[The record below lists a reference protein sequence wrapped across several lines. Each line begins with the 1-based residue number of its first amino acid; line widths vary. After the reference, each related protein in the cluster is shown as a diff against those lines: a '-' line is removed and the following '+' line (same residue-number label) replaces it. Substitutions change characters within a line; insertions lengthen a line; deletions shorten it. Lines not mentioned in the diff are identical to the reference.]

1 MGVRLLHVPA
11 QHPVDHRR
19 GDGIATLIRIFVIV
33 AALGTA
39 VLPVEPRVVERWF
52 SRTWY
57 PPLQRVLTP
66 LANAVGWSLFDVT
79 CVAVGVAAVTMVVTR
94 VRGAKGAARRG
105 RWWRA
110 AFDLVALGAAVYLVF
125 MATWGWH
132 YRREPLGVR
141 LDVRADGVTAERVR
155 ELTDTAIFHLNSLHA
170 SAHARA
176 WPSPVAWATVLAPA
190 FGAAQQA
197 LGVEP
202 AAVPARPK
210 PTAFGAW
217 FVRAGIAGMTNPFQ
231 LDVMLT
237 PDALPF
243 EVPAMLAHEWAHV
256 AGFAREDEAGFVGF
270 VTTQQG
276 DVQAQYSGWL
286 EVYGRLLAALPRAER
301 DDMHRRLAAGPRAD
315 LAAIRQRLTRV
326 SPAAQQVAWSGYDSY
341 LKSNRVREGLES
353 YDGVV
358 DLMARARFDEHWRPA
373 LAQ

>member
-1 MGVRLLHVPA
+1 MIL
-11 QHPVDHRR
+11 
-19 GDGIATLIRIFVIV
+19 
-33 AALGTA
+33 AALVTV
-39 VLPVEPRVVERWF
+39 VLPVEPHVVERWF

-66 LANAVGWSLFDVT
+66 LANVVGWSLFDVT
-79 CVAVGVAAVTMVVTR
+79 CVAIGVAAVTMVVTR
-94 VRGAKGAARRG
+94 VRGARGASRKG

-132 YRREPLGVR
+132 YRREPLGMR
-141 LDVRADGVTAERVR
+141 LDARDQGVTAERVR
-155 ELTDTAIFHLNSLHA
+155 ELTDTAIFQLNSLHA
-170 SAHARA
+170 SAHATA
-176 WPSPVAWATVLAPA
+176 WPAPSAWVGALAPA
-190 FGAAQQA
+190 YVAAQRV

-202 AAVPARPK
+202 AAVPPRPK
-210 PTAFGAW
+210 PTALGAW

-243 EVPAMLAHEWAHV
+243 EVPALLAHEWAHV

-276 DVQAQYSGWL
+276 NVQARYSGWL
-286 EVYGRLLAALPRAER
+286 DVYVRLLAALPRAER
-301 DDMHRRLAAGPRAD
+301 EAMHKRLASGPRAD

-341 LKSNRVREGLES
+341 LKTNRVREGLES

-358 DLMARARFDEHWRPA
+358 TLMARARFDEHWLPA
-373 LAQ
+373 LAQR

>member
-1 MGVRLLHVPA
+1 M
-11 QHPVDHRR
+11 
-19 GDGIATLIRIFVIV
+19 
-33 AALGTA
+33 AALATA
-39 VLPVEPRVVERWF
+39 VLPVEPHVVERWF

-57 PPLQRVLTP
+57 PPLQRLLTP
-66 LANAVGWSLFDVT
+66 MANLVGWSLFDVT
-79 CVAVGVAAVTMVVTR
+79 CVAVGVTAITMVVAR
-94 VRGAKGAARRG
+94 VRGAKGAAKKR
-105 RWWRA
+105 RWWQA
-110 AFDLVALGAAVYLVF
+110 GFDLVALGAVVYLVF

-155 ELTDTAIFHLNSLHA
+155 ELADTAIMHLNSLHA
-170 SAHARA
+170 PAHGTRWPTARE
-176 WPSPVAWATVLAPA
+176 WATLLAPA
-190 FGAAQQA
+190 FESAQEA
-197 LGVEP
+197 IAVVP
-202 AAVPARPK
+202 AARPAMPK
-210 PTAFGAW
+210 PTALGPW

-243 EVPAMLAHEWAHV
+243 EVPALLSHEWAHV

-276 DVQAQYSGWL
+276 GVQAQYSGWL
-286 EVYGRLLAALPRAER
+286 DVYGRLLAALPRAER
-301 DDMHRRLAAGPRAD
+301 EAMHGRLAAGPRAD
-315 LAAIRQRLTRV
+315 MAAVRRRLMRV

-358 DLMARARFDEHWRPA
+358 ALMARARFDEHWRPA